1 MTSYNEK
8 AICLEDPTIVNIYVP
23 QIRAHK
29 NVKQILTNMK
39 GKVDSNTIIIE
50 NFKTPLSSLD
60 HLDKKSIRTLN
71 LNYMLDQMD
80 PTDIHR
86 TFHQRAA
93 EYTLSSAYGT
103 FSRINYML
111 GTKQVLTNLIRLKS
125 HQIFVQTTVI

>member
-1 MTSYNEK
+1 MTSCNEK
-8 AICLEDPTIVNIYVP
+8 AISLEDPTIVNIYVP
-23 QIRAHK
+23 KIRAHK
-29 NVKQILTNMK
+29 NVKQILTNMR

-50 NFKTPLSSLD
+50 IFKTPLSSLG
-60 HLDKKSIRTLN
+60 HSDKKSIRTLS

-86 TFHQRAA
+86 TFHLRAA
-93 EYTLSSAYGT
+93 EYTLPSAYRM

-111 GTKQVLTNLIRLKS
+111 GTKQVLTNLRRLKS